1 MKGLQIDYETAD
13 RITLITLQDH
23 YDYLV
28 EELKNHKE
36 NGEWMHPED
45 VRKSEEEWI
54 PSMKCII
61 KFFGGDV

>member
-1 MKGLQIDYETAD
+1 MKELTIPFDVAES
-13 RITLITLQDH
+13 ITLLTLQDH
-23 YDYLV
+23 LSYLE

-54 PSMKCII
+54 PSLRIAI
-61 KFFGGDV
+61 KFFGGSI